1 MAAILSGGVVQEL
14 RSLCV
19 FSRKLRRMQDALER
33 IQDELKPESE
43 GLPRE
48 IVDIL
53 VYIHE
58 HLLDPALNVNSLR
71 ARCKLRNN
79 NISTYFRKAVGLGI
93 REYIEAVRLEAAG
106 HLLREEACEVY
117 VAAMAVGYLH
127 EETFCRAFF
136 RRFQATPSE
145 FRHRRR

>member
-1 MAAILSGGVVQEL
+1 MQES
-14 RSLCV
+14 RSPSL
-19 FSRKLRRMQDALER
+19 FPRKLRRVQEVLER
-33 IQDELKPESE
+33 IRDELKPEAE

-48 IVDIL
+48 IADIL
-53 VYIHE
+53 IYIHE
-58 HLLDPALNVNSLR
+58 HLLDPALNVSSLR

-79 NISTYFRKAVGLGI
+79 NVSTHFRKAVGLGI

-127 EETFCRAFF
+127 EETFCRAFH

-145 FRHRRR
+145 FRLHR